1 MIINNKEYYYKMIQA
16 LLGDKT
22 LKPKERTEQLAKL
35 VSNGTVAVS
44 DLRQFAEGAKAT
56 ITATCIECLEFATQ
70 SAPGIIS
77 ADDMEWIIEQLKAK
91 EPRIKWESAKVIGN
105 TIATYPNKA
114 EKALNI
120 LLENAAHEGTVVRWS
135 AAFAIGEILKLNGK
149 INKTLIP
156 AVENIITNEEKNS
169 IKKIYLAA
177 LKKSK

>member
-1 MIINNKEYYYKMIQA
+1 MIQA

-35 VSNGTVAVS
+35 VSDGTVAVS
-44 DLRQFAEGAKAT
+44 DLRQFAEDAKAP
-56 ITATCIECLEFATQ
+56 IKATCIECLEFATQ
-70 SAPGIIS
+70 SAPRIIS
-77 ADDMEWIIEQLKAK
+77 ADDLEWVIEQLKAK

-114 EKALNI
+114 EKALNN
-120 LLENAAHEGTVVRWS
+120 LLENAAHEGTV
-135 AAFAIGEILKLNGK
+135 EILKLNGK

-156 AVENIITNEEKNS
+156 AVENIIANEEKNS